1 MIMKFVNFGG
11 IPRDRPTS
19 EVSVRGIVL
28 NLHNEWNFTRYEYHL
43 PSSRFT
49 LEWRNAR
56 NPEVICNF
64 EFGGV
69 KSVRVE
75 PADSVYPRD
84 HAEGLFTMVY
94 QELEGETPF
103 VKFWFEDQSTVEIA
117 AESLTLDLDPKE
129 ALTLDR
135 SREGAVM

>member
-1 MIMKFVNFGG
+1 M
-11 IPRDRPTS
+11 
-19 EVSVRGIVL
+19 
-28 NLHNEWNFTRYEYHL
+28 

-49 LEWRNAR
+49 LEWRDAR

-75 PADSVYPRD
+75 PADPAYPRD

-94 QELEGETPF
+94 QELEGQTPF
-103 VKFWFEDQSTVEIA
+103 VKFWFEDQSTIEIA
-117 AESLTLDLDPKE
+117 ADSLKLDFDPDA

-135 SREGAVM
+135 SKEGAVM